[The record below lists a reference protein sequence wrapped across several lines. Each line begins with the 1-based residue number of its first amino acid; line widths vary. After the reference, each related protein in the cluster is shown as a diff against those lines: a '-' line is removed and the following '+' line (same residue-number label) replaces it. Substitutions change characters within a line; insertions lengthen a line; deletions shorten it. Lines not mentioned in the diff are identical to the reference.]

1 VKSFNFRFFPIIPVL
16 LAFLAC
22 SGGQQNQNARP
33 QAAAVPVTVGTV
45 SQKDVPVQLRAV
57 GTVEAFSTVSMKP
70 QVGGVL
76 TDVHFKEGQD
86 VKKGD
91 LLFTIDPRPYQA
103 MVAQAQANLTK
114 DQAQAQHAREEVQR
128 YQDLVKKDFVTQE
141 QFEQIRTDAASTAA
155 SVEGDQA
162 ALQTARLQL
171 SYCTIR
177 SPLDGRTGN
186 LMVHAGNVVKANETD
201 LVSIHQIRP
210 INVSFSVPEKNL
222 PRIREHMSAGHLIV
236 QAQTSATGQVDL
248 LDGSLNFI
256 NNAVD
261 RQTGTILL
269 KAIFSNQEGALWPG
283 QFVDVILTLT
293 TQKNAI
299 VVPSEAVQTGQQ
311 GEYVYVVKPDLTV
324 ELRPVLVSNSGEK
337 ETVIAKGLNKGER
350 VVTDGQLNLIPGARV
365 EIKTSAAEGKVSS

>member
-1 VKSFNFRFFPIIPVL
+1 MKYFNIKLIAILPVL
-16 LAFLAC
+16 VIFLAC
-22 SGGQQNQNARP
+22 SGGKQDKNARP
-33 QAAAVPVTVGTV
+33 QASAVPVTVGTV
-45 SQKDVPVQLRAV
+45 AQKDVPVQLRAV
-57 GTVEAFSTVSMKP
+57 GTVEAYSTVSMKP

-103 MVAQAQANLTK
+103 MFAQAQANLTK
-114 DQAQAQHAREEVQR
+114 DQAQAEHAREEVQR

-141 QFEQIRTDAASTAA
+141 QFEQIRTNAAATAA
-155 SVEGDQA
+155 AVEADQA
-162 ALQTARLQL
+162 ALQNARLQL
-171 SYCTIR
+171 AYCTIR

-210 INVSFSVPEKNL
+210 INVTFSVPEKNL
-222 PRIREHMSAGHLIV
+222 PQIQEHMSAGHLIV
-236 QAQTSATGQVDL
+236 QAQTAGTGQ
-248 LDGSLNFI
+248 GSLLSGSLSFV
-256 NNAVD
+256 NNSVD

-269 KAIFSNQEGALWPG
+269 KAMFSNQEGALWPG

-324 ELRPVLVSNSGEK
+324 ELRAVQVSNSGEK